1 MKGILIDVEKCE
13 IREVELKAKLEDYY
27 RLIKCDLIT
36 CVSYP
41 NMKNH
46 DVICDDEG
54 LLKEIK
60 GMFSIDDDN
69 EPQIAGNGLILKVTA
84 GGNWVSSKLTVEDV
98 KQRITF
104 WKVVSTDH
112 GRFIVRMPKKEG

>member
-27 RLIKCDLIT
+27 RLIGCDLIT
-36 CVSYP
+36 CVYYP
-41 NMKNH
+41 NLEKH

-60 GMFSIDDDN
+60 GMFSIDDEND
-69 EPQIAGNGLILKVTA
+69 PQIAGNGLILKVTPN
-84 GGNWVSSKLTVEDV
+84 GNWVSSKLTVEDV

-104 WKVVSTDH
+104 WKVISTSV
-112 GRFIVRMPKKEG
+112 GRLIVRMPKKEG